1 MLYAKEAIAFLQQL
15 LSDYCLL
22 HSQQFFGNYLVG
34 FSIRDNIKYN
44 CDQKYGHL
52 LQHTAGITDTHD

>member
-15 LSDYCLL
+15 LSDYGLL

-44 CDQKYGHL
+44 CDQKYGTFYNIL
-52 LQHTAGITDTHD
+52 PGITDTHD

>member
-34 FSIRDNIKYN
+34 FSVRDNIKYN
-44 CDQKYGHL
+44 CEQKYGTFYNIL
-52 LQHTAGITDTHD
+52 PGITDTHD